1 MNSQLFRGAM
11 TALIK
16 PFDSTGQIQEKHLRD
31 LIDLQIQ
38 GRVDAIVPCGTTGEA
53 STLNFEEHCQICELI
68 VEHIN
73 KRSKVIIGAGS
84 NNTEYAIEPECNDCP
99 GDIDADGPGGDGSCI
114 EGRRCHTFYV
124 YLSRTLFV
132 IQGLNSTPYPNPI
145 SNDDYPDL
153 SKIETIHTQFGDI
166 VIEHGDKHAVDY
178 HNSLRA
184 SHPDALFIIYGHTHK
199 HICDMKN
206 KPYVLN
212 PGAAGKTRTQGG
224 ASCGLINIDTSGNI
238 SVEIKKYTK

>member
-1 MNSQLFRGAM
+1 MKNQKKTIS
-11 TALIK
+11 
-16 PFDSTGQIQEKHLRD
+16 DNQISFVVISDTHSDLHPEIIN
-31 LIDLQIQ
+31 LIDKNSYVIHA
-38 GRVDAIVPCGTTGEA
+38 GDVGNIDI
-53 STLNFEEHCQICELI
+53 
-68 VEHIN
+68 IN
-73 KRSKVIIGAGS
+73 NLK
-84 NNTEYAIEPECNDCP
+84 D
-99 GDIDADGPGGDGSCI
+99 SCMDVFAVN
-114 EGRRCHTFYV
+114 G
-124 YLSRTLFV
+124 
-132 IQGLNSTPYPNPI
+132 N
-145 SNDDYPDL
+145 NDDYPDL